1 MLIMPKT
8 LAIELSRITIRQ
20 IGARY
25 FRKKLYNFFLPNLD
39 DCSISF
45 AILSK
50 PTTLITRKH
59 VASAAS
65 GIITEFVIK
74 SKKSRKFMPNIL
86 MKSRTPYPSDDALPN
101 TIITTA
107 IKRLAL
113 PRLQCSSSMN
123 VETLVSISETAL
135 VSAASNTSTKN
146 RIPAPVPMPIL
157 AKTFGNVINIREGP
171 AFSVS
176 GLPPEKAKTAGMII
190 RPARIAMPVSKIS
203 ICVVD

>member
-86 MKSRTPYPSDDALPN
+86 MKSRIPLKESRNYLRVSL
-101 TIITTA
+101 
-107 IKRLAL
+107 
-113 PRLQCSSSMN
+113 
-123 VETLVSISETAL
+123 TLLYLI
-135 VSAASNTSTKN
+135 
-146 RIPAPVPMPIL
+146 
-157 AKTFGNVINIREGP
+157 
-171 AFSVS
+171 
-176 GLPPEKAKTAGMII
+176 
-190 RPARIAMPVSKIS
+190 
-203 ICVVD
+203 

>member
-25 FRKKLYNFFLPNLD
+25 FREEIIQFLSAKLG

-50 PTTLITRKH
+50 PTTLVTRKH

-74 SKKSRKFMPNIL
+74 SKKSQEIHAE
-86 MKSRTPYPSDDALPN
+86 YPDE
-101 TIITTA
+101 
-107 IKRLAL
+107 IKD
-113 PRLQCSSSMN
+113 
-123 VETLVSISETAL
+123 T
-135 VSAASNTSTKN
+135 
-146 RIPAPVPMPIL
+146 
-157 AKTFGNVINIREGP
+157 
-171 AFSVS
+171 
-176 GLPPEKAKTAGMII
+176 
-190 RPARIAMPVSKIS
+190 VSKR
-203 ICVVD
+203 